1 MLSEKLYRNTLN
13 LMLAW
18 LSFTKLFVYVQFT
31 VSVYRL
37 IFPSTGIP
45 KRKIRLIFVLRTTAL
60 GSKYV
65 FFFRQNRTDKHY
77 SFCFLWREHPGR
89 LITYS
94 KFLPAINNH
103 NFAVYTNC
111 SKTVPCSLV
120 FLTLKLVAKRL
131 QHIGHI
137 KLLLS

>member
-60 GSKYV
+60 GSKYF

>member
-1 MLSEKLYRNTLN
+1 MVSVKLYRNTLN
-13 LMLAW
+13 LMLAG

-31 VSVYRL
+31 VYVYRL

-45 KRKIRLIFVLRTTAL
+45 KRQIRLIFVLRTTAL
-60 GSKYV
+60 GSKYG
-65 FFFRQNRTDKHY
+65 FFWQNQTDKHY
-77 SFCFLWREHPGR
+77 SFCFLWRKHPGR
-89 LITYS
+89 LITHLT
-94 KFLPAINNH
+94 FLPAINNH

>member
-60 GSKYV
+60 GSKY
-65 FFFRQNRTDKHY
+65 FFFWQNQTDKHY
-77 SFCFLWREHPGR
+77 SFCFLQRKHPGR

>member
-1 MLSEKLYRNTLN
+1 MVSEKLYRNTLN
-13 LMLAW
+13 LMLAG

-31 VSVYRL
+31 VYVYRL

-45 KRKIRLIFVLRTTAL
+45 KRQIRLIFVLRTTAL

-65 FFFRQNRTDKHY
+65 FFWQNQTDKDY
-77 SFCFLWREHPGR
+77 SFCFLQRKHLGR
-89 LITYS
+89 LITHLT
-94 KFLPAINNH
+94 FLPAINNH

>member
-65 FFFRQNRTDKHY
+65 FFFWQNRTDKHY
-77 SFCFLWREHPGR
+77 SFCFLQRKHPGR

-94 KFLPAINNH
+94 TFLPAINNH

-137 KLLLS
+137 QLLLR

>member
-1 MLSEKLYRNTLN
+1 MVSEKLYRNTLN
-13 LMLAW
+13 LMLAG

-31 VSVYRL
+31 VYVYRL

-45 KRKIRLIFVLRTTAL
+45 KRQIRLIFVLRTTAL

-65 FFFRQNRTDKHY
+65 FCWQNQTDKHY
-77 SFCFLWREHPGR
+77 SFCFLQRKHPGR
-89 LITYS
+89 LITHLT
-94 KFLPAINNH
+94 FLPAINNH

>member
-1 MLSEKLYRNTLN
+1 MVSEKLYRNILN

-18 LSFTKLFVYVQFT
+18 LSFMKLFVYVQFT
-31 VSVYRL
+31 VYVYRL
-37 IFPSTGIP
+37 ISPSTGIP

-65 FFFRQNRTDKHY
+65 FFWQNRTDKHY
-77 SFCFLWREHPGR
+77 SFCFLSRKHPGR

-94 KFLPAINNH
+94 AFLPAINNH